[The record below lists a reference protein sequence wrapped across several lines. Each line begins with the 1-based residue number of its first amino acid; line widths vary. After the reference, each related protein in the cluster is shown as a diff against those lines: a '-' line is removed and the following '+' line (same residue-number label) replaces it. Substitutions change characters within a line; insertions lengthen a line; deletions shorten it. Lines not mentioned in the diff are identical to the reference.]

1 MKFRWTWCLP
11 LVASMTLAACGTTG
25 GGGAGKPGPSG
36 PTGPAGDA
44 ASLTA
49 YHWKLQQA
57 YTPAGNEDQSWFLS
71 SSQAP
76 IELDF
81 VDQRVVVKNLC
92 NVISSA
98 YSIEGQR
105 INLQR
110 GMSTLRACNDNQ
122 LMMLEQQ
129 VARILPTAKQ
139 WKVQLAGSAAEQPR
153 LTLQFIDGTRWQLN
167 GKPTAQTQ
175 YGSAPERLFLEV
187 APERKACSHGVIK
200 DYQCLQVREIRYG
213 DNGVKTYTGQW
224 ENFYSEIEGYKHEA
238 GVSNVLRINRFK
250 RQNVPA
256 DASSYVYVLDM
267 VVSSA
272 IADKRK

>member
-25 GGGAGKPGPSG
+25 GGGASKPG

-49 YHWKLQQA
+49 YHWKLQEA
-57 YTPAGNEDQSWFLS
+57 FTPAGNEDQSWFLS

-98 YSIEGQR
+98 YTVEGQR

-122 LMMLEQQ
+122 LMMLEQK

-139 WKVQLAGSAAEQPR
+139 WNVQLGGSTTEQPR

-175 YGSAPERLFLEV
+175 YGSAPERIFLEV
-187 APERKACSHGVIK
+187 GPERKACSHGVIK

>member
-25 GGGAGKPGPSG
+25 GGGASKPG

-49 YHWKLQQA
+49 YHWKLQEA
-57 YTPAGNEDQSWFLS
+57 FTPAGNEDQSWFLG

-98 YSIEGQR
+98 YTVEGQR

-122 LMMLEQQ
+122 LMMLEQK

-139 WKVQLAGSAAEQPR
+139 WNVQLGGSTTEQPR

-175 YGSAPERLFLEV
+175 YGSAPERIFLEV
-187 APERKACSHGVIK
+187 GPERKACSAGAGRH
-200 DYQCLQVREIRYG
+200 QCLQVREIRYG

>member
-25 GGGAGKPGPSG
+25 GGADKPGPSG

-175 YGSAPERLFLEV
+175 YGSAPERIFLEV

>member
-11 LVASMTLAACGTTG
+11 LVASMTLAACGTTSG
-25 GGGAGKPGPSG
+25 GGVSKPGPN
-36 PTGPAGDA
+36 GPAGDA

-57 YTPAGNEDQSWFLS
+57 FSPAGAEDQSWFLS
-71 SSQAP
+71 GNNAP
-76 IELDF
+76 IELEF
-81 VDQRVVVKNLC
+81 ADQRVMVKNLC
-92 NVISSA
+92 NVISA
-98 YSIEGQR
+98 GYSVEGQR
-105 INLQR
+105 LNVQR
-110 GMSTLRACNDNQ
+110 TVSTLRACNDSQ
-122 LMMLEQQ
+122 LMMLEQK
-129 VARILPTAKQ
+129 VARILPTSKQ
-139 WKVQLAGSAAEQPR
+139 WNVQLGGTTQEQPR
-153 LTLQFIDGTRWQLN
+153 LTVQFIDGTRWQLS
-167 GKPTAQTQ
+167 GKPTPQTQ
-175 YGSAPERLFLEV
+175 YGSAPERIFLEV
-187 APERKACSHGVIK
+187 APERKACSHGVMK

-213 DNGVKTYTGQW
+213 ENGVKTYTGPW

-256 DASSYVYVLDM
+256 DASSYAYVLDM

>member
-36 PTGPAGDA
+36 PTGSAGDA

-175 YGSAPERLFLEV
+175 YGSAPERIFLEV

>member
-11 LVASMTLAACGTTG
+11 LVASMTLAACGTTS
-25 GGGAGKPGPSG
+25 GGGASKPGP
-36 PTGPAGDA
+36 TGSAGDA

-57 YTPAGNEDQSWFLS
+57 YTPAGNEAQSWFLG

-98 YSIEGQR
+98 YTVEGQR

-122 LMMLEQQ
+122 LMMLEQK

-139 WKVQLAGSAAEQPR
+139 WNVQLGGSSTEQPR

-175 YGSAPERLFLEV
+175 YGSAPERIFLEV
-187 APERKACSHGVIK
+187 GPERKACSAGAGRH
-200 DYQCLQVREIRYG
+200 QCLQVREIRYG

-224 ENFYSEIEGYKHEA
+224 VNFYSEIEGYKHET

-256 DASSYVYVLDM
+256 DASSYAYVLDM

>member
-175 YGSAPERLFLEV
+175 YGSAPERIFLEV

>member
-11 LVASMTLAACGTTG
+11 LIASVTLAACGTTD
-25 GGGAGKPGPSG
+25 GGGASKPGPS
-36 PTGPAGDA
+36 GPAGDA

-57 YTPAGNEDQSWFLS
+57 FTPAGTDDQTWFLS

-76 IELDF
+76 IVLDF
-81 VDQRVVVKNLC
+81 ADQRVVVKNLC
-92 NVISSA
+92 NVMSSG
-98 YSIEGQR
+98 YSLDGQR

-110 GMSTLRACNDNQ
+110 AMSTLRACNDNQ
-122 LMMLEQQ
+122 LMMLEQK

-139 WKVQLAGSAAEQPR
+139 WNVQLGVGSEQPR
-153 LTLQFIDGTRWQLN
+153 LTLQFIDGTRWQFN
-167 GKPTAQTQ
+167 GQPTAQTQ
-175 YGSAPERLFLEV
+175 YGSAPERMFLEV
-187 APERKACSHGVIK
+187 GPERKPCSAGAGR
-200 DYQCLQVREIRYG
+200 YQCLQVREIRYG

-238 GVSNVLRINRFK
+238 GVSNVLRINRYK

-256 DASSYVYVLDM
+256 DASAYAYVLDM
-267 VVSSA
+267 VVSSTLEN
-272 IADKRK
+272 KRK